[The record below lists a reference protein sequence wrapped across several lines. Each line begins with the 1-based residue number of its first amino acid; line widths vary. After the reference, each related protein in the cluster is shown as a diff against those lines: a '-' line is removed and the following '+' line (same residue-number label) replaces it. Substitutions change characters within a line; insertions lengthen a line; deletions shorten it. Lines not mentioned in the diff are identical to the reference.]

1 MTGIVDILRSKPV
14 RYWVEAVA
22 LILLG
27 VVLGHYASSHNA
39 WLEARYS
46 LYSLMQ
52 KTNWRRPYVQHT
64 FVVTVDDDDYWKGD
78 FNRRTPIR
86 RDMLAHLI
94 SRLADAQAKVVAVD
108 FDLRSPVPDGNPRET
123 PAYQQETDELIA
135 AINKACSEH
144 HAVVLPAS
152 IGFGA
157 ANSYVLQSDIYSDA
171 KLPPSFFF
179 TGYIALPLDARS
191 VPLDITLAGPRHLDS
206 FALAAVRAYKPDAVL
221 RIKNLNIFPFGGYL
235 EPGEFPHLE
244 ARDVLS
250 LDRMSL
256 QDQVGGK
263 LVLIGSNWH
272 RLGWKTGPLNDSH
285 PSPIG
290 PISGVFV
297 HANYAEAILGGDYYW
312 PAHELFAYIF
322 EIVVLLSMAVLFAAD
337 VNAWKKLAIVVLA
350 SVLFI
355 SVGYVLLQN
364 LGIYFDFLIPLVLLL
379 VHVPVDQVRE
389 WRKKARDC
397 EKWRRIRRATSPR
410 RKRRPMRHNLQALL
424 RQFPRHRLRLPPW
437 SWARLSTRC
446 RQPWAHPQG
455 WRIWDRK
462 LSTTTAA

>member
-1 MTGIVDILRSKPV
+1 VSLIVKTWNLKKPS
-14 RYWVEAVA
+14 YWAQAAV
-22 LILLG
+22 LIALG
-27 VVLGHYASSHNA
+27 VVLGQYASSHNA

-52 KTNWRRPYVQHT
+52 KTNWRRSYVQHT
-64 FVVTVDDDDYWKGD
+64 FVVTVDDDDYWKGG

-86 RDMLAHLI
+86 RDLLAQLI
-94 SRLADAQAKVVAVD
+94 SHLADAQAKVIAVD

-135 AINKACSEH
+135 AINKACSNH
-144 HAVVLPAS
+144 HAVVLPAA

-179 TGYIALPLDARS
+179 TGYIALPLDARA
-191 VPLDITLAGPRHLDS
+191 VPLDITLAGPKHLDS
-206 FALAAVRAYKPDAVL
+206 FALAAVRAYNPDAVQ

-235 EPGEFPHLE
+235 EPGEFPHLT
-244 ARDVLS
+244 AKDVLS
-250 LDRMSL
+250 LDRTSL
-256 QDQVGGK
+256 QDQVEGK
-263 LVLIGSNWH
+263 LVFIGSNWH

-297 HANYAEAILGGDYYW
+297 QANYAEAILGGNYYW
-312 PAHELFAYIF
+312 PAHELFAYAF
-322 EIVVLLSMAVLFAAD
+322 EIVVLLSMAVLFAAEL
-337 VNAWKKLAIVVLA
+337 NAWKKLAIVVLA
-350 SVLFI
+350 SALFI

-364 LGIYFDFLIPLVLLL
+364 LGIYFDFLIPLIFLL
-379 VHVPVDQVRE
+379 VHASLDQTQE

-397 EKWRRIRRATSPR
+397 EKWRRIAE
-410 RKRRPMRHNLQALL
+410 AAI
-424 RQFPRHRLRLPPW
+424 
-437 SWARLSTRC
+437 AREGRD
-446 RQPWAHPQG
+446 G
-455 WRIWDRK
+455 
-462 LSTTTAA
+462 